1 MAITQSVATS
11 FKVELMTGIHDFSTD
26 TFKIA
31 LYTSSAALDQT
42 VTAYTATNEVS
53 GTGYTAGGNT
63 LAVSVSP
70 TSANNSS
77 GIGTAYISF
86 SNTTWTASTITAR
99 GALIYNSSKA
109 NRAVAVLDFGADKAT
124 SNDTFAVNFPTADAN
139 YAIVRIS

>member
-11 FKVELMTGIHDFSTD
+11 FKVELMTGTHDFSTD

-31 LYTSSAALDQT
+31 LYTSSAALSQT

-63 LAVSVSP
+63 LTVSVSP

-86 SNTTWTASTITAR
+86 SNTTWPASTITAR